1 MGLEMR
7 TRKFVTLMLPAIVAA
22 ALFTGCS
29 EGALTPSVGASL
41 TVLGAGIP
49 ASASRLALS
58 PPVDTLVQTGDPAS
72 FTLGMYAMWISPNDD
87 CSAPVLVADYGSVPA
102 PKQMLNSPVLFTGS
116 PPDGTYRCLAIK
128 MSDVLAMTPA
138 TTFGDC
144 VAGTEYSG
152 DIYRDGDSSWVDVNG
167 DMIVGTGTD
176 SIPVDSRVTIFLTR
190 DTVAAI
196 AHGTSPNQT
205 LQLDS
210 NLEVPSVS
218 TFVWD
223 GRGSVIS
230 GYGQCG
236 LNPGRPS
243 FQ

>member
-1 MGLEMR
+1 MR
-7 TRKFVTLMLPAIVAA
+7 TLKLVYLMLPAIVTA
-22 ALFTGCS
+22 ALLTGCS

-41 TVLGAGIP
+41 TVLGAGVPAIP
-49 ASASRLALS
+49 TRLALS
-58 PPVDTLVQTGDPAS
+58 PPVDTLVQTGDPAT
-72 FTLGMYAMWISPNDD
+72 FTLGMYAMWISQNDD
-87 CSAPVLVADYGSVPA
+87 CSAPVLVADYGSVSQ
-102 PKQMLNSPVLFTGS
+102 PKQMLNGPILFAGS
-116 PPDGTYRCLAIK
+116 PPDGTYRCLVIK

-144 VAGTEYSG
+144 VAGTNYSG
-152 DIYRDGDSSWVDVNG
+152 DIYRDGDSSWVDVDGN
-167 DMIVGTGTD
+167 MIIGTGTD
-176 SIPVDSRVTIFLTR
+176 SIPVDSKVTLFLTR

-196 AHGTSPNQT
+196 ARGTSPNQT

>member
-1 MGLEMR
+1 MR
-7 TRKFVTLMLPAIVAA
+7 TVKLINLMLPAIVTA
-22 ALFTGCS
+22 ALLAGCS
-29 EGALTPSVGASL
+29 EGAVLPSGANSL
-41 TVLGAGIP
+41 TILGAGIP
-49 ASASRLALS
+49 AIPSRPALS
-58 PPVDTLVQTGDPAS
+58 PPVDTLVQTGDPAT
-72 FTLGMYAMWISPNDD
+72 FTLGMYAMWISQNDD
-87 CSAPVLVADYGSVPA
+87 CSAPVLVADYGSVPE
-102 PKQMLNSPVLFTGS
+102 PKEMLNGPVLFTGN
-116 PPDGTYRCLAIK
+116 PPEGTYRCLVIK

-167 DMIVGTGTD
+167 DMIIGTGTD
-176 SIPVDSRVTIFLTR
+176 SIPVDSRVTLFLTR

-196 AHGTSPNQT
+196 ARGTSPNQT